1 MHFGFPRALPALALT
16 LLSPV
21 ASAQATLAA
30 GGTPVVLASELQA
43 PVTLDNASGAFDLRI
58 PLGYAFSG
66 GEVRYVRVDCDPA
79 LAFAPAATV
88 VYQDGGGA
96 AGSAAIGALNGA
108 GTSALRFSV
117 TATTTGVG
125 DHPGD
130 RFVIDGDRDLSESGR
145 VACRYAVYDSPSDA
159 ARGGTDGRI
168 VGVEGPYLDSEPALE
183 LRVDAAGATEA
194 VANVDAFPRP
204 FSRFDAA
211 VNPLGS
217 TGVVRLGRIRF
228 GERAGLQL
236 DSHGVDAGLA
246 AVLDAGSVI
255 SISGDFS
262 AARDDDE
269 GYAGATARVFLGNA
283 SCAAPTAAVSV
294 SETEAAFDAAITD
307 AWLCYAPNV
316 AWDIPASD
324 YSASLAAVSLPGF
337 DATSSTL
344 SLGPI
349 TRNGAELQVPMVELP
364 PNALVRIALTNT
376 TDEPRGYSVRLLGF
390 DGAAPAVDGDPI
402 EGKIPAQ
409 GGLVVNLHD
418 RIVGLDPGARRFG
431 LTVSVSGPNRGVQG
445 QLQIV
450 DPASGVVSN
459 LVMVRPG
466 SN

>member
-1 MHFGFPRALPALALT
+1 MHSSFPRALSALALMFLAPT
-16 LLSPV
+16 
-21 ASAQATLAA
+21 AAAQATLAA
-30 GGTPVVLASELQA
+30 GGTPVILASELQA

-58 PLGYAFSG
+58 PLGYAFSA
-66 GEVRYVRVDCDPA
+66 GEVRYARVDCDPA
-79 LAFAPAATV
+79 VTFAPAATV
-88 VYQDGGGA
+88 VYEDGGGVAGTA
-96 AGSAAIGALNGA
+96 ALGALNGA
-108 GTSALRFSV
+108 GTEALRFSV
-117 TATTTGVG
+117 TATTPGVG
-125 DHPGD
+125 DHPSD
-130 RFVIDGDRDLSESGR
+130 RFVIDGDRELSETGR
-145 VACRYAVYDSPSDA
+145 VACRYAVYDTPSDA
-159 ARGGTDGRI
+159 ARGGSDGRI
-168 VGVEGPYLDSEPALE
+168 VAVEGPYLDSEPALE
-183 LRVDAAGATEA
+183 LRVDAAGAAEA

-236 DSHGVDAGLA
+236 DAQGADAGLA
-246 AVLDAGSVI
+246 TVLDVGSVI
-255 SISGDFS
+255 AVSGDFS

-269 GYAGATARVFLGNA
+269 GYTGATARVFLGNA
-283 SCAAPTAAVSV
+283 SCGGPTPALSV
-294 SETEAAFDAAITD
+294 SETEATFDAVVTA

-316 AWDIPASD
+316 AWDIPAAD
-324 YSASLAAVSLPGF
+324 YSAALAAVSLPGF
-337 DATSSTL
+337 QATSPTL
-344 SLGPI
+344 SLAPV
-349 TRNGAELQVPMVELP
+349 TRNGAELQVPLVELP
-364 PNALVRIALTNT
+364 ANALVRIALTNT

-409 GGLVVNLHD
+409 GGVVVSLQD
-418 RIVGLDPGARRFG
+418 RIAGLDASARRFG
-431 LTVSVSGPNRGVQG
+431 LVVSVGGPNRGVQG